1 MEQLRIFKVV
11 VVGDSAVGK
20 TSLSMR
26 YATNTFQY
34 EYIKTIGSNFF
45 LRDLQVDDQ
54 QTRLLI
60 WDLAGDEFFG
70 QIRFLFYQGSFGAMM
85 VFDVTRRITF
95 EHLSGWLKE
104 LNKNIEWNIPIIM
117 AANKTDSEEWEINQS
132 EIEQYAENAG
142 FPLFLTSAMTDQNVI
157 AAFNRLATEITGVV
171 IQIEDSSTPL

>member
-45 LRDLQVDDQ
+45 LRDLHVDDQ

-70 QIRFLFYQGSFGAMM
+70 QIRPIFYQGSFGAMV
-85 VFDVTRRITF
+85 VFDVTRRSTF

-104 LNKNIEWNIPIIM
+104 LNTNIEWNIPIIL
-117 AANKTDSEEWEINQS
+117 AANKTDSKEWELDLA
-132 EIEQYAENAG
+132 EIEQYAEAAG
-142 FPLFLTSAMTDQNVI
+142 FPLYLTSAMTSQNVVG
-157 AAFNRLATEITGVV
+157 AFNRLATEITGVV
-171 IQIEDSSTPL
+171 IQIEGTSTSL